1 MQKKKTK
8 TKKKT
13 KNTRTQKGFT
23 TLFADKKGGNEFA
36 SVIDPT

>member
-8 TKKKT
+8 TKKNT
-13 KNTRTQKGFT
+13 KRIHDVICRQ
-23 TLFADKKGGNEFA
+23 KGGNEFG